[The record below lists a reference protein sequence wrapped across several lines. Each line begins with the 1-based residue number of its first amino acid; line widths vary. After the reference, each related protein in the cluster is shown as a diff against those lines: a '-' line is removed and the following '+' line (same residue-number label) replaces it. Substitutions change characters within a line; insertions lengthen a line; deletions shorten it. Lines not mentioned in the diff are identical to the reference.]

1 MVWLS
6 TLQDQTDQKIAGCP
20 SSIFV
25 DVSATYNVGSHLV
38 ANSLDLQV
46 GDLPTDNIVGPFDWL
61 YKSADINKNEKKEL

>member
-1 MVWLS
+1 MEEVKYL
-6 TLQDQTDQKIAGCP
+6 TQKDKKEDQTDQKIAGCP

-46 GDLPTDNIVGPFDWL
+46 GDLPTDNICRP
-61 YKSADINKNEKKEL
+61 I